1 MIKIYTRKRINKKNK
16 IIISSIVI
24 IAIIAIFLSINS
36 NRKITKIESILK
48 DITMTTNKV
57 ITYPFTKQKK
67 EVNQDE
73 NYLIQKELNESLKQ
87 EIKELKE
94 LLELN
99 TTLTEYEV
107 ENATILSRN
116 KSYWFNTLSIDK
128 GKKDGLKKNMA
139 VITSNGLIGKISKV
153 YGYYSEVKL
162 ITSND
167 VNYKVSVSI
176 KINNHDNYA
185 ILNGYD
191 EDNNLLKVTGVSKT
205 TEAKK
210 GDVVVTSGLGELFP
224 SGIYVGE
231 VEKVTN
237 DKYDLSKT
245 VYIKTNQ
252 DFNNIHYV
260 SILKG
265 KE

>member
-1 MIKIYTRKRINKKNK
+1 MIKIYTRKKNIQKNK
-16 IIISSIVI
+16 LFISLIGIIII
-24 IAIIAIFLSINS
+24 IATFMSINS

-48 DITMTTNKV
+48 DIAITANK
-57 ITYPFTKQKK
+57 IIISPFSNQKK
-67 EVNQDE
+67 EINQDE
-73 NYLIQKELNESLKQ
+73 NYLIQKKLNESLEQ

-99 TTLTEYEV
+99 ATLTEYEV

-128 GKKDGLKKNMA
+128 GKKNGIKKDMA

-153 YGYYSEVKL
+153 YGNSSEVKL
-162 ITSND
+162 ITSD
-167 VNYKVSVSI
+167 DANYKVSVSI

-191 EDNNLLKVTGVSKT
+191 QKNNLLKVTGVSKT

-210 GDVVVTSGLGELFP
+210 GDTVVTSGLGQLFP

-245 VYIKTNQ
+245 VYIKTKQ

-265 KE
+265 IE

>member
-1 MIKIYTRKRINKKNK
+1 MIKIYTNKNFFKKNK
-16 IIISSIVI
+16 LLIFFIGILIIILTFVSV
-24 IAIIAIFLSINS
+24 NS
-36 NRKITKIESILK
+36 NRTITKLESFIK
-48 DITMTTNKV
+48 DVLIKTNKI
-57 ITYPFTKQKK
+57 ITLPLIKQNN
-67 EVNQDE
+67 ETNQDE
-73 NYLIQKELNESLKQ
+73 SYLIQKNLNESLEL

-128 GKKDGLKKNMA
+128 GEKDGIKKDMA

-153 YGYYSEVKL
+153 YGSSSEIKL

-167 VNYKVSVSI
+167 INYKVSVSI

-191 EDNNLLKVTGVSKT
+191 QENNLLKVTGVSKT

-210 GDVVVTSGLGELFP
+210 GDIVVTSGLGQLFP
-224 SGIYVGE
+224 SGIYVGQ
-231 VEKVTN
+231 VEKVSN

-245 VYIKTNQ
+245 VYIKTKQ
-252 DFNNIHYV
+252 DFNNIRYV
-260 SILKG
+260 SILKE

>member
-1 MIKIYTRKRINKKNK
+1 MIKIYKFNKKIKKNK
-16 IIISSIVI
+16 IINLLICIIII
-24 IAIIAIFLSINS
+24 IATFLSIS
-36 NRKITKIESILK
+36 STRKITKVESILK
-48 DITMTTNKV
+48 DIAMTTNKIIISPIV
-57 ITYPFTKQKK
+57 KQKK
-67 EVNQDE
+67 EISQDE
-73 NYLIQKELNESLKQ
+73 NYLIQKQLNESLEQ

-94 LLELN
+94 LLNLN

-128 GKKDGLKKNMA
+128 GKKDGIKKNMA

-153 YGYYSEVKL
+153 YGNSSEIKL

-176 KINNHDNYA
+176 KINNHDNFA

-191 EDNNLLKVTGVSKT
+191 QENNLLKVTGVSKT
-205 TEAKK
+205 TDAKK
-210 GDVVVTSGLGELFP
+210 GDLVVTSGLGELFP
-224 SGIYVGE
+224 TGIYVGE
-231 VEKVTN
+231 IEKVTN
-237 DKYDLSKT
+237 DKYDLSKI
-245 VYIKTNQ
+245 VYIKTKQ

-260 SILKG
+260 SVLKR
-265 KE
+265 KI